1 MNASEA
7 AQREAIRLGL
17 QPGQLYRLAHS
28 QGTHQA
34 RRVIRSLV
42 VFVGA
47 ATRRQWD
54 GTTVTCLEF
63 TRPQGRP
70 LSLLATQVVEARA
83 AMRNELGQVMLM
95 AEPHRSTRRRGGR
108 RRVRRVA

>member
-54 GTTVTCLEF
+54 GTSVTCLEF

-70 LSLLATQVVEARA
+70 LSLLINQVVEARA
-83 AMRNELGQVMLM
+83 AMRNEQGQVMLM
-95 AEPHRSTRRRGGR
+95 AEPSRATRRRGGR

>member
-1 MNASEA
+1 MNASDA

-28 QGTHQA
+28 QGTHAA

-42 VFVGA
+42 VFIGA
-47 ATRRQWD
+47 SVRRQWD

-70 LSLLATQVVEARA
+70 LSLLIAQVVEARP
-83 AMRNELGQVMLM
+83 AMRTEDGQVMLVSQP
-95 AEPHRSTRRRGGR
+95 AGAARRRGGR

>member
-1 MNASEA
+1 MNAPEA
-7 AQREAIRLGL
+7 AQRDTPVLGL
-17 QPGQLYRLAHS
+17 QQGQLYRLAHT

-47 ATRRQWD
+47 STRRQWD
-54 GTTVTCLEF
+54 GTLVTCLEF

-70 LSLLATQVVEARA
+70 LSLLAGQVVEARPA
-83 AMRNELGQVMLM
+83 TRNDRGQVVLI
-95 AEPHRSTRRRGGR
+95 STPVGAVRRRGSR
-108 RRVRRVA
+108 RRIRRVA